1 MQNTKGQRGDT
12 VFGKRKN
19 TEDPVLAELTETLR
33 IARENWEHT
42 CAAFDELTDPALL
55 ESCIMELSIRRAAYS
70 AARRRLR
77 LYFDNKENP
86 HHV

>member
-1 MQNTKGQRGDT
+1 MLFNRQRQT
-12 VFGKRKN
+12 
-19 TEDPVLAELTETLR
+19 DPVLEELTEALR
-33 IARENWEHT
+33 QARENWEYT

-77 LYFDNKENP
+77 LYYANKEKTY
-86 HHV
+86 HV

>member
-1 MQNTKGQRGDT
+1 M
-12 VFGKRKN
+12 FHKRKKN
-19 TEDPVLAELTETLR
+19 ADPMLEELTEALR
-33 IARENWEHT
+33 MARENWEHT
-42 CAAFDELTDPALL
+42 CAAFDELTDPELL

-77 LYFDNKENP
+77 LYFDTKENP

>member
-1 MQNTKGQRGDT
+1 M
-12 VFGKRKN
+12 FFKRQKK
-19 TEDPVLAELTETLR
+19 TDPVLEELTEGLR
-33 IARENWEHT
+33 QARENWEYT

-77 LYFDNKENP
+77 LYYANKENP
-86 HHV
+86 YHV

>member
-1 MQNTKGQRGDT
+1 M
-12 VFGKRKN
+12 FFKRREKS
-19 TEDPVLAELTETLR
+19 DPVLDELTEGLR
-33 IARENWEHT
+33 QARDNWQHA

-77 LYFDNKENP
+77 LYYANKENP
-86 HHV
+86 YHV

>member
-1 MQNTKGQRGDT
+1 MYRKQ
-12 VFGKRKN
+12 RKN
-19 TEDPVLAELTETLR
+19 ADPALDELTEALR
-33 IARENWEHT
+33 IARENWEYT
-42 CAAFDELTDPALL
+42 CAAFNELTDPALL

>member
-1 MQNTKGQRGDT
+1 MIFHR
-12 VFGKRKN
+12 RKEN
-19 TEDPVLAELTETLR
+19 DPALAELTEALR
-33 IARENWEHT
+33 QARENWEHT

-77 LYFDNKENP
+77 LYYANKENSY
-86 HHV
+86 HV